1 MTDNATAFDR
11 QQDGYKSISKHAN
24 KWRGKLFAK
33 DEALAKEKEA
43 SKLKLKVET
52 DQDVSDFLKP
62 STEKHKVLPP
72 KPPRIDAAAASRWP
86 GAADVLKLAGTQQI
100 LPSAMG
106 GKSGKRGHL
115 VVTFA
120 RTPPEIIGLGGDE
133 SEEPAIEVSKRRSGV
148 HRKPVDQHLQEGHGS
163 AVSLGSQQPPLNGM
177 PQSGFNEP
185 QPTVARDRRPAA
197 FPRQPTAFPQ
207 PLRNSSADDNGASP
221 TALDNRE
228 PDFIPPPVK
237 RAPTS
242 FHGEDDGV
250 SRPSIDT
257 EDHRSPVDT
266 QPPELPQRPS
276 AAPEPPPPLP
286 PKLPLRLPEMELA
299 AGGSP
304 IDFLGNDFLKSDPT
318 DPSSFPAK
326 VLHQMRADE
335 GNALHEAARTA
346 AYVNLAESPRP
357 STSNSSSSFA
367 MAPSSSQ
374 PSTLN
379 RPSFDAPSPHRK
391 PLPSA
396 PSHNNQYLDLSYEP
410 RPSIGHTEPIPI
422 RSWGQRSPQQPSPSP
437 QDRSADRTP
446 SSYTGS
452 LQSKP
457 SPLPQSL
464 TAARPPPPGA
474 PQPPPHS
481 SPLPPPSPQLPL
493 ASPGYFGYLPPSP
506 FGEKPAR
513 LPGFAQEQGTGL
525 HAATPSVSSS
535 IARNAN
541 DEAFDD
547 FSERVTHMKGI
558 FRLTAEIERPLFEQ
572 TPMQWLRASI
582 WWFLRGRAGMEILI
596 RNRPRGQDGRPV
608 SSSREQ
614 LLAQPHVDLAKNWWI
629 VTELLPM
636 HPSTAN
642 YAGVPIASQASA
654 ARNNGDNALTAVFEA
669 RDIILANL
677 KALLASMSR
686 NQVMPPYQSL
696 IQGQDQSIWIKYPS
710 FAPDV
715 QAILSGNATKSLTV
729 GSTTRNIN
737 PVACMPLADTKT
749 DFCYGRLF
757 VQASIATEDQDSDR
771 VSLPC
776 VLSILRGRND
786 WTLKVSICSQTT
798 LVNVLVQGSREA
810 GPTWDDVQWKTKTR
824 GMYVRL
830 PRGFTLSVDFSEKDF
845 RQLQGIEEYT
855 RKVEA
860 SLLPLGDEKVVHEVT
875 LRDFQ
880 YSDSSNPQAL
890 PAERIP
896 RCHVRIFEKS
906 EMLTEG
912 TGQRRMHRG
921 YRFHVV
927 TSPKLKTLSYIT
939 HELGRD
945 QRPIG
950 FEFRSSPSSDGASAP
965 AMVLRFKEETRQC
978 NVFLTFNNP
987 NERNQLYAV
996 LNGMNLTPDETVFA
1010 QVPLK
1015 SLSIEPADQAEGF
1028 NQSGHDALR
1037 TFTWQDLKVINH
1049 DADDTSGDFARTV
1062 LSEQLRIVAHH
1073 SAGSL
1078 TDRLNLSPGELQLRL
1093 PTSGNPELSILR
1105 APQADLTMS
1114 VDHQRVEKSIP
1125 DTLAAL
1131 LTTILTGP
1139 TIRTFTFH
1147 DPRDLHA
1154 FQTAIT
1160 GFDVKYDGVAASYAI
1175 ARRRMVVPIYK
1186 KWEATAVRVQIVKQD
1201 SVTQLLAFME
1211 GFAQADAMGFQLR
1224 PMDVFEKGEGRGR
1237 WWVRLVD
1244 AKFALPNPKE
1254 RRREDGYV
1262 CLDQVVYPGEHDDV
1276 TVGFESEAERDRFA
1290 EALPAATQTVRAV
1303 TFKRKI

>member
-43 SKLKLKVET
+43 SKLKQKAET

-62 STEKHKVLPP
+62 STEKYKVPSP

-86 GAADVLKLAGTQQI
+86 GAADLLKLAGTQQI
-100 LPSAMG
+100 IPSAM
-106 GKSGKRGHL
+106 
-115 VVTFA
+115 A
-120 RTPPEIIGLGGDE
+120 PEIIGVGGDE

-163 AVSLGSQQPPLNGM
+163 AVGLGSQQPPLNGM
-177 PQSGFNEP
+177 PQAGFSEP
-185 QPTVARDRRPAA
+185 QTTAARERRPAA

-207 PLRNSSADDNGASP
+207 PLRDSSPDDNGASP

-228 PDFIPPPVK
+228 PDFVPPPMK

-242 FHGEDDGV
+242 FHSEDDGV

-257 EDHRSPVDT
+257 EDHRSPVDAR
-266 QPPELPQRPS
+266 PPELPQRPS
-276 AAPEPPPPLP
+276 VAPELP
-286 PKLPLRLPEMELA
+286 PRLPPQLPPRLPEMELA
-299 AGGSP
+299 AGGSS
-304 IDFLGNDFLKSDPT
+304 IDFLGNNFLESDPT
-318 DPSSFPAK
+318 DPRSFPAK

-367 MAPSSSQ
+367 MASPSSK
-374 PSTLN
+374 PSTPN
-379 RPSFDAPSPHRK
+379 RPSLDASSPHRK

-396 PSHNNQYLDLSYEP
+396 PPHNNQYLDPSYEP
-410 RPSIGHTEPIPI
+410 RPPSSSIAHTEPIPI
-422 RSWGQRSPQQPSPSP
+422 RSRGPRSPLQPSPSP

-446 SSYTGS
+446 SSYTGP

-464 TAARPPPPGA
+464 TAARPPPGA

-481 SPLPPPSPQLPL
+481 SPLPPPSPQAPL
-493 ASPGYFGYLPPSP
+493 TSPGYFGYLPPSP

-513 LPGFAQEQGTGL
+513 LSSFAQEQGPGL
-525 HAATPSVSSS
+525 HVATPSVSSS
-535 IARNAN
+535 IVRNAN

-558 FRLTAEIERPLFEQ
+558 FRLTAEIERPLFER

-582 WWFLRGRAGMEILI
+582 WWFLRGRAGMEVLI
-596 RNRPRGQDGRPV
+596 RNRPRGSDGRPV

-614 LLAQPHVDLAKNWWI
+614 LLTQPHVDLAKNWWI

-636 HPSTAN
+636 HPSTSN
-642 YAGVPIASQASA
+642 YASVPIASQASA
-654 ARNNGDNALTAVFEA
+654 ARSNGDNALTAVFEA

-696 IQGQDQSIWIKYPS
+696 IQGQDQSIWVKYPS

-715 QAILSGNATKSLTV
+715 QAVLSGNATKSLTV
-729 GSTTRNIN
+729 GPTTRNIN

-757 VQASIATEDQDSDR
+757 VQASLATEDQDSDR

-786 WTLKVSICSQTT
+786 WALKVSICSQTT
-798 LVNVLVQGSREA
+798 LVNVLVQGNNDA

-845 RQLQGIEEYT
+845 RQLRGIEDYT

-860 SLLPLGDEKVVHEVT
+860 SLLPLADEKVVHEVT

-880 YSDSSNPQAL
+880 YSDSSNPQAF
-890 PAERIP
+890 PAERIQ
-896 RCHVRIFEKS
+896 RCRVRVFEKS
-906 EMLTEG
+906 EMLAEG

-927 TSPKLKTLSYIT
+927 TSPKLKTLSYVT

-945 QRPIG
+945 QKPIG
-950 FEFRSSPSSDGASAP
+950 FELRSSPSSDGASAP

-978 NVFLTFNNP
+978 NAFLTFSDP
-987 NERNQLYAV
+987 NERDQLYAV

-1015 SLSIEPADQAEGF
+1015 SLSIEAADQAEGF
-1028 NQSGHDALR
+1028 NQFGHDALR

-1049 DADDTSGDFARTV
+1049 DADDASGDFARTV
-1062 LSEQLRIVAHH
+1062 LSEQLRIVARH

-1093 PTSGNPELSILR
+1093 PTSGSPELSILR

-1114 VDHQRVEKSIP
+1114 IDHQRVEKSIP

-1131 LTTILTGP
+1131 LTTIVTAQ
-1139 TIRTFTFH
+1139 TIRTYTFH
-1147 DPRDLHA
+1147 HPRDLHA

-1160 GFDVKYDGVAASYAI
+1160 GFDIKYDGVAVSYAI

-1186 KWEATAVRVQIVKQD
+1186 KWEASAVRVQIVKQD
-1201 SVTQLLAFME
+1201 SITQLLAFME
-1211 GFAQADAMGFQLR
+1211 GFAYADAMGFQLR
-1224 PMDVFEKGEGRGR
+1224 PMDVFEKGERGGR

-1254 RRREDGYV
+1254 RRREDGFV
-1262 CLDQVVYPGEHDDV
+1262 CLDQVEYPGEHDDV

-1290 EALPAATQTVRAV
+1290 DALPAATQVVKAV